1 MAILFLR
8 ELFLCERKEESFIND
23 LFFSVSDHILL
34 CSSVL
39 IGAKSK
45 QMHALVLQ
53 QYCRLLYSPSSGA
66 HIFLKS
72 LLLQELI
79 KLIVKYGKSPYFL
92 WNRYLC
98 VISSICIHICFINA
112 VVNSNCILS
121 DNKYS
126 FYVETKSIVDWILK

>member
-1 MAILFLR
+1 MI
-8 ELFLCERKEESFIND
+8 
-23 LFFSVSDHILL
+23 DHILL

-79 KLIVKYGKSPYFL
+79 KLIVKYDSE
-92 WNRYLC
+92 
-98 VISSICIHICFINA
+98 
-112 VVNSNCILS
+112 VV
-121 DNKYS
+121 D
-126 FYVETKSIVDWILK
+126 